1 MGVEM
6 CLAVPSKIIEL
17 KGPGLA
23 IADTLGTRRLVAL
36 DLLEDPPAVGDY
48 VIVHVG
54 YAIQRLDPKDALET
68 IDLFMEL
75 LQKEEE
81 EADYGRYGKTP

>member
-1 MGVEM
+1 M
-6 CLAVPSKIIEL
+6 CLAVPSRIVEL

-23 IADTLGTRRLVAL
+23 MADTLGTTRLVSL
-36 DLLEDPPAVGDY
+36 DLLDDPPSVGDY

-68 IDLFMEL
+68 IDLFLEL
-75 LQKEEE
+75 LKEDGD
-81 EADYGRYGKTP
+81 AQ

>member
-1 MGVEM
+1 M
-6 CLAVPSKIIEL
+6 CLAIPSKIVEL

-23 IADTLGTRRLVAL
+23 LADTLGTRRLVAL
-36 DLLEDPPAVGDY
+36 DLLEEPPVVGDY

-68 IDLFMEL
+68 IDLFLEML
-75 LQKEEE
+75 KEG
-81 EADYGRYGKTP
+81 DDP

>member
-1 MGVEM
+1 M
-6 CLAVPSKIIEL
+6 CLAVPSRIVEL

-23 IADTLGTRRLVAL
+23 LADTLGTTRLVSL
-36 DLLEDPPAVGDY
+36 DLLDDPPAVGDY

-68 IDLFMEL
+68 IDLFLEL
-75 LQKEEE
+75 LKE
-81 EADYGRYGKTP
+81 DGDGD